1 MEAIGWAALHSIVPV
16 CLPDHEKSQSI
27 PIVTQ
32 RYSSLSL
39 RAVLLCLV
47 GLSAPVVHAQI
58 QADTVRSF
66 MSFRVAE
73 DTLNRAVL
81 TAHHDITSSLTQ
93 IPGSFVYDFNTFA
106 WPAAWSIHGLS
117 PQSVQLYF
125 GAIPF
130 DDLLTGR
137 SRYDLLPTALLR
149 SAEVNPGL
157 PGGITGIQTEL
168 RTIDTSRPHTQLHY
182 QAGDHKLQRVTA
194 LHAQQRNRLFD
205 QPGRLQGLFAY
216 GGASDAGD
224 YPGSRL
230 QRQRQLLLRTRY
242 QRTAWSLELLY
253 LHNQR
258 RLGAHS
264 GVLGAEDT
272 RYNRLIAGVIGE
284 RQTRRTVRND
294 VLATLKTQVLT
305 ASMYLT
311 TQSGRYAGVGASAR
325 RFGGSL
331 LRDFKFDRNRLRVRM
346 DAYTQRIPKGSA
358 LPEGHQASLVEIQLG
373 DSLQLQS
380 SYLFAQAGLR
390 NQTGDW
396 SPRGRLQWGASISV
410 FDPYVEI
417 SYSAGSA
424 VVPGWGDYLI
434 NKGTGAGRVL
444 QAHTGIGLRMG
455 RLTLMPYGFVSDA
468 RDVPDYREIT
478 VDSVQLAQ
486 DTYTALG
493 AGIRLYLAAEPDRG
507 VYAAVNSG
515 VTEMGRTS
523 DNAKRILP
531 QWALSGRLGFRTVLF
546 TGDLRLDVSVRGRS
560 WSAMTSRT
568 LHAPTGLLV
577 IPSGE
582 RSPVSASYTLDLVV
596 EGGIR
601 TATVYILYENM
612 TSGTGLMTGNEL
624 VADYPLPAGQLRFG
638 VYWPI
643 TN

>member
-1 MEAIGWAALHSIVPV
+1 M
-16 CLPDHEKSQSI
+16 
-27 PIVTQ
+27 
-32 RYSSLSL
+32 
-39 RAVLLCLV
+39 
-47 GLSAPVVHAQI
+47 HAQI
-58 QADTVRSF
+58 QADTARSF
-66 MSFRVAE
+66 MSFRAVE

-81 TAHHDITSSLTQ
+81 TAHHDVTSSLTQ

-106 WPAAWSIHGLS
+106 WPTAWSIHGLS

-130 DDLLTGR
+130 DDLLTSR

-168 RTIDTSRPHTQLHY
+168 RTVDASQPHTQLHY

-205 QPGRLQGLFAY
+205 RPGRLEGLFAY

-242 QRTAWSLELLY
+242 QRVAWSLEFLY

-264 GVLGAEDT
+264 GVLGTEDT

-294 VLATLKTQVLT
+294 VLTTLKTQILT

-311 TQSGRYAGVGASAR
+311 TQSGRYADVGASAR

-331 LRDFKFDRNRLRVRM
+331 LRDFKFDRNRLRVRV
-346 DAYTQRIPKGSA
+346 DAYTQRIPSGRV
-358 LPEGHQASLVEIQLG
+358 LPGGHRASLIEIQLR
-373 DSLQLQS
+373 DSLRLQS
-380 SYLFAQAGLR
+380 GYLLAQAGLR

-396 SPRGRLQWGASISV
+396 SPRGRLQWGASLSV
-410 FDPYVEI
+410 LDPYVEI
-417 SYSAGSA
+417 NYSADPASA
-424 VVPGWGDYLI
+424 PGWENYLV
-434 NKGTGAGRVL
+434 NQGTGAGRVL

-455 RLTLMPYGFVSDA
+455 RFTLTPYGFMSD
-468 RDVPDYREIT
+468 VQNMPDYREIT
-478 VDSVQLAQ
+478 IDSVQVVQ

-493 AGIRLYLAAEPDRG
+493 AGIRLHLAAEPDRG
-507 VYAAVNSG
+507 IYAAVNTG
-515 VTEMGRTS
+515 FTETGRTNY
-523 DNAKRILP
+523 NAKRILP
-531 QWALSGRLGFRTVLF
+531 QWALSGQLGFRMVLF

-582 RSPVSASYTLDLVV
+582 RSPVPASYTLDLVV

-601 TATVYILYENM
+601 TATVYVLYENM
-612 TSGTGLMTGNEL
+612 TSGTGLMVGNEL

-643 TN
+643 MN